1 MKRDFSEALKQALA
15 AAVTTARGGSVH
27 SGHLLA
33 GLLQFPRTK
42 AARILTC
49 LGLTQARLEELEVS
63 EDGAPGDF
71 TRPVRQAMA
80 SLPNFYQDRKLAI
93 FFSGRDEAIFPEQL
107 AYSLIR
113 EPSCQAPGLLGLEL
127 DRYMAQWEWLSTSS
141 LGTIGSRRRRG
152 GEHSVDLKTDDLNLR
167 LALDGIHEGLQSL
180 EGGLALEPEVANQCH
195 ELLSRLPEACGP
207 ILDYRLTATEVP
219 HLERLDKQVR
229 RLARL
234 ADDLSQVAASQAP
247 AEIRQAADQAL
258 TDAITLHDLLL
269 TNLKLGYNRLVREL
283 E

>member
-1 MKRDFSEALKQALA
+1 MKREFSDDLNQALA
-15 AAVTTARGGSVH
+15 AAVARANGGGVH
-27 SGHLLA
+27 SGHLLT

-49 LGLTQARLEELEVS
+49 LGLTEARLEGLEVT
-63 EDGAPGDF
+63 EDGDPGDF

-113 EPSCQAPGLLGLEL
+113 EPSCQAPGLLGLQL
-127 DRYMAQWEWLSTSS
+127 DRYMAQWEWLSTSG

-152 GEHSVDLKTDDLNLR
+152 GEHSIDLKTDDLDLR
-167 LALDGIHEGLQSL
+167 LALDGVHEGLQTLSGL
-180 EGGLALEPEVANQCH
+180 ELEPEVAEPCR
-195 ELLSRLPEACGP
+195 ELMGRLQTAVGP
-207 ILDYRLTATEVP
+207 VLDYRLTAGEVP
-219 HLERLDKQVR
+219 PLERLDRQVR

-234 ADDLSQVAASQAP
+234 AHDLSQVAASQAP
-247 AEIRQAADQAL
+247 AEVRQAADQAL
-258 TDAITLHDLLL
+258 TDAINLHDLLL
-269 TNLKLGYNRLVREL
+269 TNLKLGYHRLLREL

>member
-1 MKRDFSEALKQALA
+1 MKREFSSDLKQALA
-15 AAVTTARGGSVH
+15 AAVSRAMGERVH
-27 SGHLLA
+27 SGHILA
-33 GLLQFPRTK
+33 GLLKASRSK
-42 AARILTC
+42 AARILSC
-49 LGLTQARLEELEVS
+49 LGLSETRLEGLEVN
-63 EDGAPGDF
+63 EDGDPGDF

-141 LGTIGSRRRRG
+141 LGTIGSRPRRG
-152 GEHSVDLKTDDLNLR
+152 GQHSIELKTEELNLR
-167 LALDGIHEGLQSL
+167 LALDGIHEGLQTL
-180 EGGLALEPEVANQCH
+180 ESGLELEPEVAGQCH
-195 ELLSRLPEACGP
+195 QLLDRLRTSCGP
-207 ILDYRLTATEVP
+207 VLDYRLTATEVP

-229 RLARL
+229 QMARL
-234 ADDLSQVAASQAP
+234 AHDLHQVADSQAP
-247 AEIRQAADQAL
+247 SEVRQAADQAL
-258 TDAITLHDLLL
+258 TEAISLHDLLL
-269 TNLKLGYNRLVREL
+269 TNLKLGYNRHLREL